1 MAEIITKDSEEFR
14 ELAGWIRKT
23 GRAVAE
29 ATERLRPTIA
39 DEHYLQVRTCARFC
53 TFPNGHCRRCG
64 TKGRYLTPLSGERY
78 FIPKAHCMKL

>member
-39 DEHYLQVRTCARFC
+39 DEHYLQGSK
-53 TFPNGHCRRCG
+53 NE
-64 TKGRYLTPLSGERY
+64 LPL
-78 FIPKAHCMKL
+78 L